1 MAVELRLREHCPPH
15 VHVENE
21 EERWEARFEFSFI
34 SDLVRLM
41 DVDPLVN
48 APTAKTIAQIK
59 AAIAANLATCRK
71 EWWERIGLSCL
82 DNRWMRL
89 ASGGELG
96 ILRSREK
103 GAGQI
108 AKSAYDVAA
117 QEVVLSMKDGALH
130 RKDAGKGVDD
140 GDPAY
145 D

>member
-1 MAVELRLREHCPPH
+1 MGATSVACMPINITAVLALNWRT
-15 VHVENE
+15 
-21 EERWEARFEFSFI
+21 I
-34 SDLVRLM
+34 SAPLVDAEIVRLP
-41 DVDPLVN
+41 DVQTQACHTLLTIFAVDPSRNLPQN
-48 APTAKTIAQIK
+48 LPTFAVA
-59 AAIAANLATCRK
+59 RP
-71 EWWERIGLSCL
+71 L

-89 ASGGELG
+89 TSGSEIG

-108 AKSAYDVAA
+108 AKSAYDAVA